1 LTAVLGIH
9 TRSLVHAGLA
19 FPMIDINLCM
29 EILELKDKFV
39 GFDVGLTNEEIE
51 QRMEAHMDDIF
62 NVFHDKEKVH
72 FGQALAQHEFSSRS
86 FSRANA
92 LTLSCSIA

>member
-1 LTAVLGIH
+1 V
-9 TRSLVHAGLA
+9 RAGLA

-39 GFDVGLTNEEIE
+39 DFDVGLTNEEIE

-62 NVFHDKEKVH
+62 NVFHDKEKVQ
-72 FGQALAQHEFSSRS
+72 FGHTHRTRTRTQS
-86 FSRANA
+86 FVLHR
-92 LTLSCSIA
+92 LTVLRTC